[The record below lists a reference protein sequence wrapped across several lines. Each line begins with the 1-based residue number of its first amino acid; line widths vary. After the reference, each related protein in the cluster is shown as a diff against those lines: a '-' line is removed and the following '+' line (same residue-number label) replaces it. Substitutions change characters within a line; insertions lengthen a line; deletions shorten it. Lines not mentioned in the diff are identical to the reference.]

1 METNVIDEATQP
13 PMLDLMSDMPYMPER
28 ETPVDLVASVHF
40 SAGFAADTAAI
51 LGPSVGATPI
61 RARAPVIANV
71 TAVDTPLIGSGR
83 DRAETVSPPQGQ
95 HMLRAT
101 GEHNFPTLTLY
112 WALPQFSQL
121 CFMCDE

>member
-28 ETPVDLVASVHF
+28 ETPVDLEASVHF
-40 SAGFAADTAAI
+40 LVGFAADTAAI
-51 LGPSVGATPI
+51 LGPSVGATPT
-61 RARAPVIANV
+61 RAPVIGNV

-95 HMLRAT
+95 HILRDT
-101 GEHNFPTLTLY
+101 GELNFPTLTLY

-121 CFMCDE
+121 LFYV